1 MKFFKIDL
9 GIAILIAMILGA
21 ILGAVFGEDISIIAP
36 IGQVFIKLLSMLVVP
51 LVFFS
56 IIMGAQALGQSKNAG
71 KIGSLTF
78 IYFGVTSFIAVFF
91 GILFPMIFEPGAG
104 LDISHLAEG
113 LLDNSLEAKGNVA
126 GFWDTI
132 LGAIPSNPFLSLSQG
147 AILQIIIFA
156 LFFGVG
162 VGKLPDEK
170 RKMVSTFIDG
180 VNDVLTWMI
189 IKVMWI
195 APFGVLALMAD
206 AVGTFG
212 FDVLSSIGQL
222 FILYMV
228 ALLIVTYPVFGA
240 LVHSF
245 SKVSAKKFFKEM
257 MTPQVFAVSSAS
269 SLATLPLNYKAC
281 ENMGV
286 KKSISSFVL
295 PLGATVNMAGNA
307 VFNPMVA
314 IFFAQLY
321 GLELGLSDYVAI
333 AIVSVL
339 GAVGTAGVPGPTLL
353 SVAVLMAVN
362 IPVEALP
369 LIFGVD
375 RIFDMFRTAVNIT
388 GDASC
393 AVIMDNIDKV
403 ENEPTDQET
412 QLA

>member
-9 GIAILIAMILGA
+9 GIAILISMILGVL
-21 ILGAVFGEDISIIAP
+21 LGVLFGPEVSVIAP
-36 IGQVFIKLLSMLVVP
+36 IGKIFIKLLSMLVIP

-56 IIMGAQALGQSKNAG
+56 IIMGAQALGKSKNAG
-71 KIGSLTF
+71 AIGTLTF
-78 IYFGVTSFIAVFF
+78 VYFGITSFIAVFF
-91 GILFPMIFEPGAG
+91 GILLPVLFEPGKG
-104 LDISHLAEG
+104 LDLSILANG
-113 LLDNSLEAKGNVA
+113 MMDASLEEKGEVA

-132 LGAIPSNPFLSLSQG
+132 LGAIPSNPFLSLSEG
-147 AILQIIIFA
+147 SVLQIILFS

-162 VGKLPDEK
+162 IGKLSDEK
-170 RKMVSTFIDG
+170 RNIVSQFIEG

-189 IKVMWI
+189 IKVMWL
-195 APFGVLALMAD
+195 APFGVLSLMAD

-212 FDVLSSIGQL
+212 YDVLFNIGNL

-228 ALLIVTYPVFGA
+228 ALLIVTFPVFGG
-240 LVHSF
+240 LVHLF
-245 SKVSAKKFFKEM
+245 GKVSGLKFIKEM
-257 MTPQVFAVSSAS
+257 ITPQIFAISSAS
-269 SLATLPLNYKAC
+269 SLATLPLNYEAC
-281 ENMGV
+281 DKMKV
-286 KKSISSFVL
+286 SRSVSSFVL

-314 IFFAQLY
+314 IFFAQMY
-321 GLELGLSDYVAI
+321 GMELDFGHYVAI
-333 AIVSVL
+333 AITSVL

-353 SVAVLMAVN
+353 SVAVLMAVG

-393 AVIMDNIDKV
+393 AVIMDRIEKG
-403 ENEPTDQET
+403 
-412 QLA
+412 

>member
-9 GIAILIAMILGA
+9 GIAILIAMILGV
-21 ILGAVFGEDISIIAP
+21 ILGIVFGEDVSVIAP
-36 IGQVFIKLLSMLVVP
+36 VGKLFIKLLSMLVVP

-71 KIGSLTF
+71 KIGTLTF
-78 IYFGVTSFIAVFF
+78 VYFGVTSFIAVFF
-91 GILFPMIFEPGAG
+91 GILLPVLFEPGKG
-104 LDISHLAEG
+104 LDLSILANG
-113 LLDNSLEAKGNVA
+113 LMDASLESKGEVA
-126 GFWDTI
+126 GFWDTL
-132 LGAIPSNPFLSLSQG
+132 LGAIPSNPFKSLNEG
-147 AILQIIIFA
+147 AILQIIIFS

-162 VGKLPDEK
+162 IGKLPTEK
-170 RKMVSTFIDG
+170 REIVSQFIEG

-195 APFGVLALMAD
+195 APFGVMCLMAD

-212 FDVLSSIGQL
+212 YDVLFNIGNL

-228 ALLIVTYPVFGA
+228 ALLIVVYPVFGG
-240 LVHSF
+240 LVHLF
-245 SKVSAKKFFKEM
+245 SNVSGLKFIKEM
-257 MTPQVFAVSSAS
+257 LTPQIFAISSAS
-269 SLATLPLNYKAC
+269 SLATLPLNYEAC
-281 ENMGV
+281 NNMGV
-286 KKSISSFVL
+286 KKSVSSFVL

-314 IFFAQLY
+314 IFFAQMY
-321 GLELGLSDYVAI
+321 GMDLSFGDYIAI
-333 AIVSVL
+333 AITSVL

-353 SVAVLMAVN
+353 SVAVLMAVG

-393 AVIMDNIDKV
+393 AVIM
-403 ENEPTDQET
+403 ERLEEE
-412 QLA
+412 

>member
-9 GIAILIAMILGA
+9 GVAILIAMVLGAALGA
-21 ILGAVFGEDISIIAP
+21 IFGEDVSVIAP
-36 IGQVFIKLLSMLVVP
+36 VGKIFIKLLSMLVVP

-71 KIGSLTF
+71 KIGTLTF
-78 IYFGVTSFIAVFF
+78 GYFGLTSFIAVFF
-91 GILFPMIFEPGAG
+91 GIIFPVLFKPGSG
-104 LDISHLAEG
+104 LDISDLAK
-113 LLDNSLEAKGNVA
+113 DMMDSSLVSKGEVA
-126 GFWDTI
+126 GFWDTM
-132 LGAIPSNPFLSLSQG
+132 LGAIPANPFRSLTEGS
-147 AILQIIIFA
+147 ILQIILFS

-162 VGKLPDEK
+162 IGKLPDEK
-170 RKMVSTFIDG
+170 RELVSKTIEG
-180 VNDVLTWMI
+180 INDVLTWMI

-195 APFGVLALMAD
+195 APCGVLSLMAD

-228 ALLIVTYPVFGA
+228 ALLIVAYPMFGA
-240 LVHSF
+240 FVHLF
-245 SKVSAKKFFKEM
+245 SNVSAKKFFKEM
-257 MTPQVFAVSSAS
+257 MTPQIFAISSAS
-269 SLATLPLNYKAC
+269 SLATLPLNYEAC
-281 ENMGV
+281 DNMGV

-321 GLELGLSDYVAI
+321 NIPLGFGDYIAI

-353 SVAVLMAVN
+353 SVAVLMAVG

-393 AVIMDNIDKV
+393 AVVMEKIDNMGSTTV
-403 ENEPTDQET
+403 ENQS
-412 QLA
+412 